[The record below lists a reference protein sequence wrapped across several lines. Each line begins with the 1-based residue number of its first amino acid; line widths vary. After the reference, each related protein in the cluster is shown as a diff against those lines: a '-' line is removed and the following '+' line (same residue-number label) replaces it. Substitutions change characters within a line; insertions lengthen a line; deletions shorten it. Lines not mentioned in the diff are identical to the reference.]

1 MEITF
6 GDMAKALAQLRG
18 VRSKFGKRNQ

>member
-6 GDMAKALAQLRG
+6 GDMAKALAQLRE